1 MYKIGIDVGGTF
13 TDFVVAGEGGQPRF
27 FKTQSTPDDPSIGV
41 MNGLEEAAAAYGLS
55 LDQLLR
61 DTDLVIHGSTVA
73 TNTLVERKG
82 ARVGLVTTDGFRDLL
97 EMREGLKEDRYNL
110 RMTPAEPLASRYLRV
125 GVPERIRANGAVV
138 KPLDE
143 AALVE
148 NLEYLVQEG
157 AEALAVCFLFSY
169 LNPSH
174 EQQAWRTIHD
184 RFPDMYTSLSHE
196 VIPQIKEF
204 DRLSTTVINSYVG
217 PVFSRYLSH
226 LSERFEAYPQLR
238 DVLIMQSNG
247 GVAPIDDSSRMAVR
261 AILSGPAGGVSAAA
275 YIGQLL
281 EEAQAGGSESGLNK
295 AGGQARGLNK
305 IIAFDMGGT
314 STDISLIENGV
325 PHITNEKFEAG
336 WKIAAPMID
345 IHTLGAGGGSIARMD
360 EGGILHVGPDS
371 AGAEP
376 GPACYG
382 KGGARP
388 TVTDASLVLGYLDA
402 SNFLGGRA
410 NLDTAA
416 AQQALA
422 ENVGTPLNLSNVESA
437 FGVYKVVCTTI
448 AEGIRLMSVQ
458 RGVDPR
464 EFTMM
469 GFGGAS
475 GLHASEVA
483 RQLQVERVYIPAS
496 APVLSAY
503 GMLNTDIKY
512 DFFRSYPV
520 SLDRIDLNE
529 LRSILDEL
537 GAQGQDKL
545 LAQGVAPDAVEIQYS
560 ADMRY
565 LDQIYEVTVP
575 LPDPALPDSEFLA
588 RLTANFHQRYQE
600 LYSYNQQDQ
609 EVRLVTLRTAAI
621 GKLPR
626 IAQLDRTGSENEA
639 GPVGSR
645 RVYLGEWREA
655 PTYAADSLPAGTEIV
670 GPAILES
677 EFTTILVWPGD
688 HATVDSMG
696 GVELRVSQQTTPA
709 TQDEAPDST
718 GVNGRDTQAHDDPI
732 TLAVVEH
739 RLESIAQE
747 MTEAMLRTAM
757 SQILNSSRDFST
769 AILDGD
775 CQLVAQGE
783 GIPVHI
789 SALPVAGAAVRDYFA
804 EDIHEGDLFILN
816 DPYFGG
822 SHLPDITIIRP
833 VFHEGRPLFYGVNR
847 AHHSDVG
854 GGTHGGYNP
863 AANEIYQEGIR
874 IPPLRLYDK
883 GVPRDDLLQM
893 LSANV
898 RQPEN
903 FLGDLNA
910 QIGSVMLAARRIES
924 LLADYGAD
932 RLMSVVGEILAATE
946 RQVRQFISGWPDGV
960 YHGES
965 LVDDDGFDS
974 KLVPIRA
981 KVTIAGDSMTIDL
994 SDSSPQVEG
1003 FINSAYANTRSL
1015 AHAAIMYL
1023 APMDVSRNEGSMRP
1037 VQIIAPRGLVVNA
1050 NPPAPVCMSTNH
1062 CAEEVVEAVF
1072 KALAPAIPAAVSAGF
1087 SRRLRYAITGH
1098 DPRTGKQFIWHFFLA
1113 RGGGGAAEGV
1123 DGWSNVGEINVAGGI
1138 RSPSIEV
1145 TEERFPFFIERH
1157 ELRPDSGG
1165 DGAWRGGL
1173 GAVCDLVY
1181 EGEGTALLNTAGDG
1195 IVVPPFGLFGASDG
1209 LPHHYKIVSG
1219 GSDRVLRSKEVGVVV
1234 NPGDHIVCLS
1244 SGGGGYGQP
1253 ENRDK
1258 DASTWDLK
1266 NGYVTK

>member
-27 FKTQSTPDDPSIGV
+27 FKTQTTPDDPSMGV
-41 MNGLEEAAAAYGLS
+41 MTGLQEAAAAYGLS
-55 LDQLLR
+55 LDQLLG

-110 RMTPAEPLASRYLRV
+110 RMTPAEPLSARYLRV
-125 GVPERIRANGAVV
+125 GVPERIRANGVV
-138 KPLDE
+138 ERPLDE
-143 AALVE
+143 EALVE

-174 EQQAWRTIHD
+174 EQKAAEIIRS
-184 RFPDMYTSLSHE
+184 RFPEVYTSLSHE

-204 DRLSTTVINSYVG
+204 DRLSTTVINSYVA
-217 PVFSRYLSH
+217 PVFSRYLSQ
-226 LSERFEAYPQLR
+226 LGQRFEAYPQLK
-238 DVLIMQSNG
+238 DLLIMQSNG

-281 EEAQAGGSESGLNK
+281 DEP
-295 AGGQARGLNK
+295 RV
-305 IIAFDMGGT
+305 IAFDMGGT

-345 IHTLGAGGGSIARMD
+345 IHTLGAGGGSIARVD
-360 EGGILHVGPDS
+360 DGGILHVGPDS

-382 KGGARP
+382 KGGDRP
-388 TVTDASLVLGYLDA
+388 TVTDASLALGYLDA
-402 SNFLGGRA
+402 ANFLGGRA
-410 NLDTAA
+410 SLDPAA
-416 AQQALA
+416 AERSLA

-437 FGVYKVVCTTI
+437 YGVYKVVCTTI

-464 EFTMM
+464 EFTIM

-483 RQLQVERVYIPAS
+483 RQLQVGKVYIPAS

-503 GMLNTDIKY
+503 GMLNTDVKY

-537 GAQGQDKL
+537 GDQGQDKL
-545 LAQGVAPDAVEIQYS
+545 SAQGVSDEAVEIQYS

-575 LPDPALPDSEFLA
+575 LPNPDLPDAEFIA
-588 RLTANFHQRYQE
+588 RLTSNFHGRYEE

-609 EVRLVTLRTAAI
+609 EVRLVTLRVAAV

-626 IAQLDRTGSENEA
+626 IAQIDRTVDDNAGS
-639 GPVGSR
+639 PVGSR
-645 RVYLGEWREA
+645 RVYLGEWRDA
-655 PTYAADSLPAGTEIV
+655 PTYAADSPPAGMEIT
-670 GPAILES
+670 GPAVLES

-688 HATVDSMG
+688 CATVDSMG
-696 GVELRVSQQTTPA
+696 GVELRVNLETA
-709 TQDEAPDST
+709 MAAQDAAPKSAAVDGQDSA
-718 GVNGRDTQAHDDPI
+718 GHDDPI

-789 SALPVAGAAVRDYFA
+789 SALPVAGAAVRDYFG
-804 EDIHEGDLFILN
+804 ENIYEGDLFILN

-833 VFHEGRPLFYGVNR
+833 VFHEGRLLFYGVNR

-863 AANEIYQEGIR
+863 GANEIYQEGLR
-874 IPPLRLYDK
+874 IPPLKLYDK
-883 GVPRDDLLQM
+883 GVPRDDLIQM

-910 QIGSVMLAARRIES
+910 QIGSVMLAAQRIET
-924 LLADYGAD
+924 LLADYGPD
-932 RLMSVVGEILAATE
+932 QLMTVVSEILAATE

-960 YHGES
+960 YKGES
-965 LVDDDGFDS
+965 FVDDDGFDS

-994 SDSSPQVEG
+994 SESSPQVEG

-1023 APMDVSRNEGSMRP
+1023 APMDVARNEGSMRP
-1037 VQIIAPRGLVVNA
+1037 VQIVAPRGLVVNA

-1087 SRRLRYAITGH
+1087 SRRLRYAITGF
-1098 DPRTGKQFIWHFFLA
+1098 DPRTGRQFIWHFFLA
-1113 RGGGGAAEGV
+1113 RGGGGAAEGF

-1165 DGAWRGGL
+1165 VGAWRGGL

-1181 EGEGTALLNTAGDG
+1181 EGEGPALLNTAGDG
-1195 IVVPPFGLFGASDG
+1195 VVVPPFGLFGAADG
-1209 LPHHYKIVSG
+1209 LPHHYTILSN
-1219 GSDRVLRSKEVGVVV
+1219 GSERVLGSKEVGVVV

-1253 ENRDK
+1253 EDRDQ

-1266 NGYVTK
+1266 NGYVTG

>member
-13 TDFVVAGEGGQPRF
+13 TDFVVAAETGQPRF
-27 FKTQSTPDDPSIGV
+27 FKTQTTPDDPSRGV
-41 MNGLEEAAAAYGLS
+41 MAGLQEAASSCGLS
-55 LDQLLR
+55 LDEFLSEI
-61 DTDLVIHGSTVA
+61 DLVIHGSTVA

-82 ARVGLVTTDGFRDLL
+82 ATVGLITTDGFRDLL

-110 RMTPAEPLASRYLRV
+110 RMTPVEPLAARYLRV
-125 GVPERIRANGAVV
+125 EVPERIRANGNVHR
-138 KPLDE
+138 PLDI
-143 AALVE
+143 AALE
-148 NLEYLVQEG
+148 EQLDYLQREG
-157 AEALAVCFLFSY
+157 AESLAVCFLFSY
-169 LNPSH
+169 LNPDH
-174 EQQAWRTIHD
+174 EQQAGEIIRG
-184 RFPDMYTSLSHE
+184 RFPGVYTSLSHE

-217 PVFSRYLSH
+217 PMFSRYLSH
-226 LSERFEAYPQLR
+226 LGERFEAYPQLN

-275 YIGQLL
+275 YLGQLL
-281 EEAQAGGSESGLNK
+281 DEP
-295 AGGQARGLNK
+295 R

-325 PHITNEKFEAG
+325 PHIANEKFEAG

-345 IHTLGAGGGSIARMD
+345 IHTLGAGGGSIARVD

-371 AGAEP
+371 AGADP

-382 KGGARP
+382 KGGADP
-388 TVTDASLVLGYLDA
+388 TVTDASLALGYLDA
-402 SNFLGGRA
+402 NNFLGGRA
-410 NLDTAA
+410 SLDASAA
-416 AQQALA
+416 GRALSQHVAVPLALSDA
-422 ENVGTPLNLSNVESA
+422 EA
-437 FGVYKVVCTTI
+437 AYGVYKVVCTAI

-464 EFTMM
+464 DFTMM

-483 RQLQVERVYIPAS
+483 RQLQVSKVYIPSS

-512 DFFRSYPV
+512 DYFRSYPV
-520 SLDRIDLNE
+520 SLDRLDLSE
-529 LRSILDEL
+529 LRGILDEL
-537 GAQGQDKL
+537 GAQGREKL
-545 LAQGVAPDAVEIQYS
+545 LSQGVAAEAVEIQYS

-575 LPDPALPDSEFLA
+575 LPDPAQPHSEFVA
-588 RLTANFHQRYQE
+588 ELTSNFHRRYEE
-600 LYSYNQQDQ
+600 LYSYSQQEQ
-609 EVRLVTLRTAAI
+609 EVRLVTLRVAAI
-621 GKLPR
+621 GRLPR
-626 IAQLDRTGSENEA
+626 IAQLDHASTGDVAASL
-639 GPVGSR
+639 GSR
-645 RVYLGEWREA
+645 RVYMGGWRDV
-655 PTYAADSLPAGTEIV
+655 PTYAADGLPAGAKIP

-677 EFTTILVWPGD
+677 EFTTILVLPGD
-688 HATVDSMG
+688 HARVDAMG
-696 GVELRVSQQTTPA
+696 GVELAIDLEAVSDPA
-709 TQDEAPDST
+709 DGNVDPAEA
-718 GVNGRDTQAHDDPI
+718 DPI

-789 SALPVAGAAVRDYFA
+789 SALPVAGAAVRDYFGD
-804 EDIHEGDLFILN
+804 DIHDGDLFILN

-833 VFHEGRPLFYGVNR
+833 VFHQGRLLFYGVNR

-863 AANEIYQEGIR
+863 GANEIFQEGLR
-874 IPPLRLYDK
+874 LPPLRIYDR
-883 GVPRDDLLQM
+883 GIPRYDLLQM
-893 LSANV
+893 MSANV

-910 QIGSVMLAARRIES
+910 QIGSVMLAAQRIEA

-932 RLMSVVGEILAATE
+932 RLMAVVAEILNATE

-981 KVTIAGDSMTIDL
+981 KVCIAGDSMTIDL

-1023 APMDVSRNEGSMRP
+1023 APMDIARNEGSMRP

-1087 SRRLRYAITGH
+1087 SRRLRYAITGK
-1098 DPRTGKQFIWHFFLA
+1098 DPRTGRQFIWHFFLA
-1113 RGGGGAAEGV
+1113 RGGGGASEGF

-1145 TEERFPFFIERH
+1145 TEERFPFFVERH

-1165 DGAWRGGL
+1165 VGAWRGGL
-1173 GAVCDLVY
+1173 GALCDLVY
-1181 EGEGTALLNTAGDG
+1181 EGDGPALLNTAGDG
-1195 IVVPPFGLFGASDG
+1195 IVVPPFGLFGATDG
-1209 LPHHYKIVSG
+1209 LPHRYKITSNG
-1219 GSDRVLRSKEVGVVV
+1219 TERVLGSKEVGVVV
-1234 NPGDHIVCLS
+1234 NPGDHIICLS
-1244 SGGGGYGQP
+1244 SGGGGYGLP
-1253 ENRDK
+1253 RGRDV
-1258 DASTWDLK
+1258 DAVTWDLK
-1266 NGYVTK
+1266 NGYVTA